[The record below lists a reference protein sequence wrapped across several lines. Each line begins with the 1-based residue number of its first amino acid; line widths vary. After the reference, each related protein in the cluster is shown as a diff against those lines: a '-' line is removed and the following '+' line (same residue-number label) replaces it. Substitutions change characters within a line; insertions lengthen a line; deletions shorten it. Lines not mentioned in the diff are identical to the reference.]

1 MIRQIRSYGDGG
13 AGAGRGFGGFGYR
26 ARRSSG
32 RYKPTHGFPV
42 DIAIGGGA
50 DGEGGTSP
58 SPVSDPQS
66 SALVTPP
73 RPASGLLPRPRGRG
87 QCVAICGWPE
97 GRSRRRP
104 KVLDL
109 RWFGRTRA
117 EALPSVIGG
126 GPEGRSSSTGG
137 ARCAVTPNPR
147 SSHPLPFMLPD
158 VHSTQEPG
166 AGLQARGRQPAPE
179 MHVCGA
185 W

>member
-1 MIRQIRSYGDGG
+1 MGTG
-13 AGAGRGFGGFGYR
+13 ARGAGRGFGGFGYR

-87 QCVAICGWPE
+87 QCVAIPPE
-97 GRSRRRP
+97 IRARACEVSKNAGGSTWISNTIRQSESASEVSMRRP
-104 KVLDL
+104 KIFERDMLAYD
-109 RWFGRTRA
+109 
-117 EALPSVIGG
+117 
-126 GPEGRSSSTGG
+126 ST
-137 ARCAVTPNPR
+137 P
-147 SSHPLPFMLPD
+147 HPLPFKSPD